1 MTTANAKM
9 GDRTLQDDVTQLRED
24 LAQLRQD
31 ISSLAGDLVGAAKD
45 GASGAYDA
53 AKKRGLEIA
62 DSLEEQVHEHPL
74 ATVGIAF
81 GAGLL
86 LGVLLRRS

>member
-1 MTTANAKM
+1 MSTANAKM
-9 GDRTLQDDVTQLRED
+9 GDRTLQDDVSQLRDD
-24 LAQLRQD
+24 LSQLRQD
-31 ISSLAGDLVGAAKD
+31 VSSLAGDLLGVAKE

-53 AKKRGLEIA
+53 AKKRGVEIA
-62 DSLEEQVHEHPL
+62 DTLEEQVHEHPL

-86 LGVLLRRS
+86 VGVLLRRS